1 MQKPPHPPHGASS
14 EGWGDEQ
21 PDGRRSD
28 HASGNPF
35 GRAFHGPAAS
45 APRNSTPNSSRLGPD
60 ASTADDLSF
69 GRLPPGF
76 GDLARRLTETN
87 LLVDRAITSMGA
99 DQSPSNPAETLAE
112 LGESLNQLFSQLDEG
127 AVDGGTSPWHS
138 ITDSLRDLAEKIE
151 RREQLRAELQITQHA
166 IDKAKTRVID
176 QIQDAARIEQERL
189 SVTRLRSQLA
199 AVMADKLLNKLR

>member
-1 MQKPPHPPHGASS
+1 MQKPPHQPHGASS
-14 EGWGDEQ
+14 DGWGGEQ
-21 PDGRRSD
+21 PEDWRSD
-28 HASGNPF
+28 AGGNPF
-35 GRAFHGPAAS
+35 GRAFHGPAATP
-45 APRNSTPNSSRLGPD
+45 PRAGTPSSSRLDSSAG
-60 ASTADDLSF
+60 TGEDLQF

-76 GDLARRLTETN
+76 GDLARRVAETN
-87 LLVDRAITSMGA
+87 LLVDRAISSMGS
-99 DQSPSNPAETLAE
+99 DHGQSHPAETLAE

-127 AVDGGTSPWHS
+127 AADGGASPWHS
-138 ITDSLRDLAEKIE
+138 ITDSLRDLAEKVE
-151 RREQLRAELQITQHA
+151 RREQLRAELQMTQHA

>member
-1 MQKPPHPPHGASS
+1 MQKPPHPPYGASS
-14 EGWGDEQ
+14 DGWGGE
-21 PDGRRSD
+21 PPEERRSD
-28 HASGNPF
+28 RTGSNPF
-35 GRAFHGPAAS
+35 GRAFHGPAGS
-45 APRNSTPNSSRLGPD
+45 PPRSGTPSSSRLD
-60 ASTADDLSF
+60 ADIGAGEDAPL

-76 GDLARRLTETN
+76 GDLARRVAETN
-87 LLVDRAITSMGA
+87 LLVDRAISSMGS
-99 DQSPSNPAETLAE
+99 DHGQLHPAETLAE

-127 AVDGGTSPWHS
+127 AADGGASPWHS

-151 RREQLRAELQITQHA
+151 RREQLRAELQMTQHS

>member
-1 MQKPPHPPHGASS
+1 MQKPPHPPFGASS
-14 EGWGDEQ
+14 DGWEGTQ
-21 PDGRRSD
+21 PDERRSD
-28 HASGNPF
+28 RAGSNPF

-45 APRNSTPNSSRLGPD
+45 APRSGTPSSSRLDSDAGPGED
-60 ASTADDLSF
+60 VPF

-76 GDLARRLTETN
+76 GDLARRVAETN
-87 LLVDRAITSMGA
+87 LLVDRAISSMGT
-99 DQSPSNPAETLAE
+99 DPGQSQPAETLAE

-127 AVDGGTSPWHS
+127 AADGGSSPWHS

-151 RREQLRAELQITQHA
+151 RREQLRAELQMTQHS

-176 QIQDAARIEQERL
+176 QIQNAARIEQERL

>member
-1 MQKPPHPPHGASS
+1 MQKPPHQPYGASS

-21 PDGRRSD
+21 PDDRRSD
-28 HASGNPF
+28 RTAGNPF
-35 GRAFHGPAAS
+35 GRAFHGPAAPP
-45 APRNSTPNSSRLGPD
+45 PRGGTPSSSRLDSETGTGED
-60 ASTADDLSF
+60 VSF

-76 GDLARRLTETN
+76 GDLARRVAETN
-87 LLVDRAITSMGA
+87 LLVDRAISSMGT
-99 DQSPSNPAETLAE
+99 DHGQSHPSETLAE
-112 LGESLNQLFSQLDEG
+112 LGESLNQLFSQLDED
-127 AVDGGTSPWHS
+127 AADGGSSPWHS

-151 RREQLRAELQITQHA
+151 RREQLRAELQMTQHA